1 MPSRR
6 IQRQSYI
13 SKGYRYVKLSKDSP
27 FISMAHSNNFVR
39 EHRLVVAIYLGRC
52 LHPWEIVHHING
64 DKLDNRL
71 SNLQLLPN
79 SLCHIEDSSLK
90 AYVKRMETEI
100 IKLENTLATLKRRIA
115 YNALPK

>member
-1 MPSRR
+1 MIRR
-6 IQRQSYI
+6 ETYGQTYI
-13 SKGYRYVKLSKDSP
+13 GRGYRYIKLPIDSP
-27 FISMAHSNNFVR
+27 FISMAHSNRFVR
-39 EHRLVVAIYLGRC
+39 EHRLVVATYLGRC

-79 SLCHIEDSSLK
+79 SLCHIEDSYLK
-90 AYVKRMETEI
+90 AYVRKMEIEI
-100 IKLENTLATLKRRIA
+100 IKLENTLATLKREAA